1 MAIVEV
7 SERAKSDFDEIIARL
22 ESLAGNRVAVKFV
35 VSLSRAIVG
44 LADFPGQGAPRPR
57 LGRDMRVL
65 IVSPYLILYE
75 YALGDDGVVVLR
87 IVHGRRKITRRFLR
101 ED

>member
-75 YALGDDGVVVLR
+75 YALGRRRSRRLADRSRSSQDHATVLA
-87 IVHGRRKITRRFLR
+87 
-101 ED
+101 